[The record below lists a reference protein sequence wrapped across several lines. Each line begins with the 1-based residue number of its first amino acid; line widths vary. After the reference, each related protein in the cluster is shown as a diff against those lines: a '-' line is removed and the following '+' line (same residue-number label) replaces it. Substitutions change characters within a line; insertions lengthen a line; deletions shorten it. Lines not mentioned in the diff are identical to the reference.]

1 MSRCVSCIHFQKDNC
16 CNYLGGRITEWDAEH
31 CQHFY
36 CDRCGTKF
44 LTWMGQSVVECP
56 KCGKVML

>member
-31 CQHFY
+31 YQHFY
-36 CDRCGTKF
+36 CDDGHSELILQQHVPR
-44 LTWMGQSVVECP
+44 E
-56 KCGKVML
+56 